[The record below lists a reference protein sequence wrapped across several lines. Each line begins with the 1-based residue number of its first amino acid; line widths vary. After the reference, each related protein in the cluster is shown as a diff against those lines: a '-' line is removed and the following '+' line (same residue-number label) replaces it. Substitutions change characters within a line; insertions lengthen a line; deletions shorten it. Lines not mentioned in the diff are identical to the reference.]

1 MQSIP
6 ILIGAGL
13 LSGAMNALAGG
24 GSFVSLPALI
34 AVGAPSVTA
43 NATST
48 LALYPGGLASVWV
61 YRADRGPVCGAPL
74 GLLAAVTVVGGL
86 LGAVILLATPSRLF
100 DGILPW
106 LLLTATLALAF
117 ARRLGEALR
126 GERPAPVAVIVAAQF
141 LLGIYGGYFGGAV
154 GLMMLAFWS
163 VAGAGDLKALQ
174 APRTLLVSAAN
185 TAAVIYF
192 ALAGAVDWEKAAWFA
207 PAGLVGGYLGAHLG
221 KRLPAALVRWGT
233 LALAASITAVF
244 FWRAYAR

>member
-1 MQSIP
+1 MRTIL

-13 LSGAMNALAGG
+13 VSGAMNALAGG

-48 LALYPGGLASVWV
+48 VALFPGGLASLWV
-61 YRADRGPVCGAPL
+61 YRAGRGPVCGAPL
-74 GLLAAVTVVGGL
+74 PIMAAVTVVGGL

-100 DGILPW
+100 DSILPW
-106 LLLTATLALAF
+106 LLLVATLALAF

-126 GERPAPVAVIVAAQF
+126 GDRPAPVAVVVGAQL
-141 LLGIYGGYFGGAV
+141 LLGVYGGYFGGAV

-163 VAGAGDLKALQ
+163 VAGAGEIKALQ

-185 TAAVIYF
+185 SAAVIYF
-192 ALAGAVDWEKAAWFA
+192 ALAGAVDWGKALWFA
-207 PAGLVGGYLGAHLG
+207 PAGLVGGYLGALLG
-221 KRLPAALVRWGT
+221 KRLPAKVVRWAT
-233 LALAASITAVF
+233 LALACAITAAF
-244 FWRAYAR
+244 FWRAYAP

>member
-1 MQSIP
+1 MHTAL

-13 LSGAMNALAGG
+13 VSGAMNALAGG

-34 AVGAPSVTA
+34 AAGAPSVSA

-48 LALYPGGLASVWV
+48 VALYPGGLASLWV

-74 GLLAAVTVVGGL
+74 PLLAAVTVAGGL
-86 LGAVILLATPSRLF
+86 LGAVILLKTPASLF
-100 DGILPW
+100 DAILPW
-106 LLLTATLALAF
+106 LLLVATLALAF

-126 GERPAPVAVIVAAQF
+126 GDKPAPVPVIVVGQAF
-141 LLGIYGGYFGGAV
+141 LGVYGGYFGGAV

-163 VAGAGDLKALQ
+163 VAGAGELKALQ
-174 APRTLLVSAAN
+174 APRTLLVTAAN
-185 TAAVIYF
+185 TAAVVYF
-192 ALAGAVDWEKAAWFA
+192 ALAGAVDWGKAAWFA

-221 KRLPAALVRWGT
+221 KRLPAPAVRLGT
-233 LALAASITAVF
+233 LALACAITLAF